1 MSTTARCIAILMLGM
16 TVATECV
23 GQQMDQSATDDR
35 VDGAAQSDAHDD
47 DSSALN
53 IDRSARWSTRATVSG
68 WYPSLNGDQSL
79 RGAPEFDIDLIDQ
92 ADNQIAPRLE
102 LTFRRDRWSVIASG
116 FLFGIDQSA
125 TVDGGSFASGGV
137 TVNQGDR
144 VSYDIRYGSADLLIG
159 YRLPS
164 IPISNGERDGVAGD
178 PFSTPEDGVGLFF
191 DVLAGARLWHLDYE
205 MEQVGGPEL
214 IDQRS
219 TWVDPVIGAR
229 MMLDLPKGW
238 GMELRSDIGGFGVG
252 SDFAWN
258 IEVAFQGRVA
268 ENIGVEIGFRHL
280 QTDYETGSGA
290 EELNWEMALAGLYG
304 SVVISF

>member
-1 MSTTARCIAILMLGM
+1 VSTTAKWIAILVFG
-16 TVATECV
+16 TTIATKTA
-23 GQQMDQSATDDR
+23 GQEGDRAATPDRIDGSAR
-35 VDGAAQSDAHDD
+35 AVDGEA
-47 DSSALN
+47 DSSSLSV
-53 IDRSARWSTRATVSG
+53 DRSLLWSTRATVSA

-79 RGAPEFDIDLIDQ
+79 RGGPKFDIDLIDQ
-92 ADNQIAPRLE
+92 ADNQIAPLLE
-102 LTFRRDRWSVIASG
+102 LAFQRDRWSVITSG

-125 TVDGGSFASGGV
+125 TVDGGSFTSGGV

-144 VSYDIRYGSADLLIG
+144 VSYDIKYGSADLLIG

-164 IPISNGERDGVAGD
+164 VPINNGVAGD
-178 PFSTPEDGVGLFF
+178 PFSVPDDGVGLFF
-191 DVLAGARLWHLDYE
+191 DVLAGARLWHLDYQ

-214 IDQRS
+214 IDERS

-229 MMLDLPKGW
+229 MLLDLPKGW

-258 IEVAFQGRVA
+258 IEVAFQGQVA

-290 EELNWEMALAGLYG
+290 DELNWEMALAGLYG
-304 SVVISF
+304 SVVIRF